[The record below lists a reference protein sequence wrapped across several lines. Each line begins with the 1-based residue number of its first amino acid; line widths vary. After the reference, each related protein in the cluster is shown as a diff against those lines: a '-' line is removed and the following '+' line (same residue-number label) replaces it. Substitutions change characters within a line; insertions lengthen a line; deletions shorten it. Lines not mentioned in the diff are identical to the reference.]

1 MTIIAGVAS
10 TTSARAG
17 VALAGLSAAVFGKAN
32 PARVASAARG
42 ISADQKVDQKL
53 PLPQKVDQKL
63 PLPAAPAHA
72 PSVPSRLLLAGQA
85 VAGSIMGQLYHAA
98 AAAALPLPA
107 APSAPSASTAP
118 PLHLPLPPSVSGA
131 VAASGAGDCV

>member
-1 MTIIAGVAS
+1 
-10 TTSARAG
+10 
-17 VALAGLSAAVFGKAN
+17 LAEAKKAKTEGGLSAAVFGKAN

-42 ISADQKVDQKL
+42 ISADQTVNQQL

-63 PLPAAPAHA
+63 PLPAAPAQPGGAAYA
-72 PSVPSRLLLAGQA
+72 PSVSCRLLLAGQA

-107 APSAPSASTAP
+107 APSAPSASAAP
-118 PLHLPLPPSVSGA
+118 PLHLPSPPAAAGA
-131 VAASGAGDCV
+131 AAVSGAGDCV